1 MVLRLKIVISFLF
14 LLFTTIAFGEN
25 PPIKEKI
32 DAIISEYTTQINN
45 LLSKQTSII
54 KLGEDYFVQIKSSVL
69 DNVDH
74 TNDLQSF
81 NLAENKNSEIRLT
94 DYITLL
100 ASDYRGLLKG
110 EFIDKS
116 IIIDE
121 CPVSMEGKDVYLVTI
136 KKELYFQNQ
145 TKVFDFLIGVNL
157 NSEYPIS
164 FAFFNEVARSEKNIP
179 VNVACLTD
187 KQEEEIRDIRKR
199 QFITLKNQADQYYI
213 KEDYYN
219 ARESYKK
226 ALILN
231 PENQDVIDG
240 IDNSNFFIIERR
252 KEIIQTLINQEQYQ
266 NALLEINKVK
276 PEDQTDEWYSEKIE
290 ICKTNLSAKQDKNE
304 LNRADVL
311 FENHQA
317 KKALSIY
324 QSLSSSKHL
333 DQTYITNQIIKC
345 KESDPY
351 FIQSALKKAYNEA
364 VKSKKNYLSTFQTY
378 SKYQSSG
385 LLSGEQ
391 YYFMCLMMINKH
403 SAVAKPMGYTKNQ
416 AKLLSRVYFYKA
428 KDLGINVSF
437 LETQI
442 FTKNIEK
449 RKN

>member
-1 MVLRLKIVISFLF
+1 MAVRFKIVILLLF
-14 LLFTTIAFGEN
+14 FLFTTLAFGEN

-32 DAIISEYTTQINN
+32 DAIIAEYTTQINN

-81 NLAENKNSEIRLT
+81 NLAQNKNSEIRLT

-121 CPVSMEGKDVYLVTI
+121 CPVSMQGKDVYLVTI
-136 KKELYFQNQ
+136 KKEIFFQNQ

-179 VNVACLTD
+179 VNVACATD

-199 QFITLKNQADQYYI
+199 QFIALKSHAESYYI

-219 ARESYKK
+219 ARESYRK

-231 PENQDVIDG
+231 PEDQDVIDG

-266 NALLEINKVK
+266 NALLEIDKVNPK
-276 PEDQTDEWYSEKIE
+276 DQTDEWYSEKIE
-290 ICKTNLSAKQDKNE
+290 ICKTNLAAKADKSE

-311 FENHQA
+311 FENHQT
-317 KKALSIY
+317 KKALIIY
-324 QSLSSSKHL
+324 QSLFNSLHV
-333 DQTYITNQIIKC
+333 DQTYIGNQIIKC

-403 SAVAKPMGYTKNQ
+403 SAVAKPMGYSKNQ

-428 KDLGINVSF
+428 KDFGVNVSF

>member
-1 MVLRLKIVISFLF
+1 MAVRIKMVISFLF
-14 LLFTTIAFGEN
+14 FLITPLAFGTS
-25 PPIKEKI
+25 PTVKEKI
-32 DAIISEYTTQINN
+32 DAAISEYTAQINN
-45 LLSKQTSII
+45 LLSKQISTI

-69 DNVDH
+69 DNVYH
-74 TNDLQSF
+74 SNDIKSF
-81 NLAENKNSEIRLT
+81 NFAPNTNSEIRLT

-100 ASDYRGLLKG
+100 ASDYRQQLKG

-121 CPVSMEGKDVYLVTI
+121 CPVSMKGKDVYLVTI

-157 NSEYPIS
+157 NGEYPIS

-179 VNVACLTD
+179 VNVACATD
-187 KQEEEIRDIRKR
+187 KQENEIRNIRKR
-199 QFITLKNQADQYYI
+199 QFIALKSKAEEYYI

-219 ARESYKK
+219 AREYYGK
-226 ALILN
+226 ALSLN
-231 PENQDVIDG
+231 PEDQDIIDG
-240 IDNSNFFIIERR
+240 IDNSNFFIVERR
-252 KEIIQTLINQEQYQ
+252 KEIIQTLIDQEQYK

-276 PEDQTDEWYSEKIE
+276 PRDQSDEWYSEKIE
-290 ICKTNLSAKQDKNE
+290 YCKTNLAAKQDKSE

-311 FENHQA
+311 FENHQT
-317 KKALSIY
+317 KKALRIY
-324 QSLSSSKHL
+324 QNLANSKHI
-333 DQTYITNQIIKC
+333 DQTYISGQIIKC
-345 KESDPY
+345 KESDPE
-351 FIQSALKKAYNEA
+351 FIQKALKEAYDKA
-364 VKSKKNYLSTFQTY
+364 VKSKKNYLSTFKTY
-378 SKYQSSG
+378 SKYQTSG

-403 SAVAKPMGYTKNQ
+403 SAVAKPMGYSKNQ

-428 KDLGINVSF
+428 KDFDVNVSF